1 MQTLYLPN
9 ATEEQCNKI
18 IRMIEAMNI
27 TVQKSK
33 PQKVENPFNYDLERM
48 KDRVEN
54 QEFVEVPDWALESDE
69 SFDKWMQAI

>member
-1 MQTLYLPN
+1 MQILELPD
-9 ATEEQCNKI
+9 ASEEQCNKI

-33 PQKVENPFNYDLERM
+33 PKKVENPFNYNLERM

>member
-9 ATEEQCNKI
+9 TTEEQCNKI

-54 QEFVEVPDWALESDE
+54 QEFVEVPDHAVKSGKDFKKWLE
-69 SFDKWMQAI
+69 AI